1 MKDLEI
7 FSETHSINSWALLKV
22 LTLKTA
28 VLYPLFRGFLGS
40 LNFIW
45 LTYCHDTKFYCIWLK
60 SPVCQLHFFTT
71 FTYLCWDF
79 AFFVSLDV
87 KLLKKKSVRQQLK
100 SNQIHS
106 IIWSHDGV
114 DTKTTICLLTRS
126 LNGKNRDWKIPGIE
140 VKNTLQVLKLKTR
153 LALLVLK
160 VLTLIPKSSL
170 KVLELV
176 IKGIDFNNFYPILR
190 IWF

>member
-1 MKDLEI
+1 MVEKPCVSATFFYHFYL
-7 FSETHSINSWALLKV
+7 SLLR
-22 LTLKTA
+22 
-28 VLYPLFRGFLGS
+28 F
-40 LNFIW
+40 
-45 LTYCHDTKFYCIWLK
+45 CI
-60 SPVCQLHFFTT
+60 
-71 FTYLCWDF
+71 
-79 AFFVSLDV
+79 FVSLDV
-87 KLLKKKSVRQQLK
+87 KLLKKKSDWQQLK

-106 IIWSHDGV
+106 VIWSHDGV
-114 DTKTTICLLTRS
+114 DTITTICLLTRS